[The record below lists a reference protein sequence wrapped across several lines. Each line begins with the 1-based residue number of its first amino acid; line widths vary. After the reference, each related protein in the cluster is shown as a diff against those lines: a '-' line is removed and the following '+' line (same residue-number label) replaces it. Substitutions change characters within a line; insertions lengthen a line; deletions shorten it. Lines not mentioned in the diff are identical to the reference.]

1 MNCYCAFCRSQER
14 YTEKHIGIVNIGAAL
29 VAAALIMQFAGDL
42 SDPRGILL
50 LVLF

>member
-1 MNCYCAFCRSQER
+1 MHSVALKKDIQK
-14 YTEKHIGIVNIGAAL
+14 KHIGIVNIGAAL